1 MLQEP
6 LPAELPPWS
15 GWTTPKPSCWE
26 PSQSQQ
32 MSAKGKIS
40 QRVANGKKKK
50 GISQNSCKQPPEAHA
65 KGTELSQSNVNNSIM
80 EKSRSDGTHR
90 SHIWTGMRNKAQMV
104 RLEWWSAGW
113 NRSEPKGSRA
123 IPCPPPVSG
132 CPVGHRDTV
141 PGLAGSEQHPQ
152 HLLLELPQ
160 SPGYQA
166 PPNNAWLNR
175 PRAAEGWEEE
185 REA

>member
-1 MLQEP
+1 ME
-6 LPAELPPWS
+6 
-15 GWTTPKPSCWE
+15 K
-26 PSQSQQ
+26 
-32 MSAKGKIS
+32 
-40 QRVANGKKKK
+40 KKKK
-50 GISQNSCKQPPEAHA
+50 GISQNSCKRPPEAHA

-132 CPVGHRDTV
+132 CPVGHRDAV